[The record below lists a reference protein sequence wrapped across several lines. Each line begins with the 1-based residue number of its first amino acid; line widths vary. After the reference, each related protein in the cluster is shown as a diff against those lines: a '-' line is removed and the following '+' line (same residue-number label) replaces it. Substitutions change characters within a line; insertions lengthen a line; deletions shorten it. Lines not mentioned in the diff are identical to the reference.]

1 MPARKRL
8 RTPLLLLA
16 AVTVGAIAPGRGRES
31 IASGPPG
38 GAPGAVRSADPA
50 ALGRAIFF
58 DVTLSTNGNQSCASC
73 HAAEAG
79 WAGPVSDV
87 NAAGAV
93 YQGSVPGR
101 FGNRKPPSAA
111 YAAPSPVFHLAPDS
125 DGALFVGGNFAD
137 GRATGERLGSP
148 TAEQALG
155 PFVNPVELALASP
168 AEVVRRVCAGP
179 TGARFRD
186 VWGAAICAPAN
197 AAAAYDAVGLSIAAF
212 VGSREADAYSSKS
225 DMVRAGAAT
234 YTREERLGFEL
245 FRDKAKC
252 AECHTLDEGPDGASL
267 FTDFTFDNLGI
278 PRNPANPW
286 YRMPAGV
293 NPDGA
298 RWTDPG
304 LGGFLATRPEYRA
317 LAPANAGKHKV
328 PTLRNVDRRPYP
340 GFVKAY
346 GHNGYFK
353 TLEGIVHFYNTRD
366 VKPVCPGAYTEAQA
380 LAADCWPAPEVAAN
394 VNTAE
399 LGDLGLTPAEERA
412 IVAFL
417 RTLSDG
423 YRPAT
428 P

>member
-1 MPARKRL
+1 
-8 RTPLLLLA
+8 LLLA
-16 AVTVGAIAPGRGRES
+16 TVAVGAIAPGRGRES

-38 GAPGAVRSADPA
+38 GAPVAAHPGEQA

-58 DVTLSTNGNQSCASC
+58 DVTLSTNRNQSCASC

-79 WAGPVSDV
+79 WAGPVSAV

-111 YAAPSPVFHLAPDS
+111 YAAPSPVFHLAPDP
-125 DGALFVGGNFAD
+125 DGALFVGGNFVD

-148 TAEQALG
+148 AAEQALG
-155 PFVNPVELALASP
+155 PFVNPVEQALASP
-168 AEVVRRVCAGP
+168 AEVVRRICAGP
-179 TGARFRD
+179 AGARFRD
-186 VWGAAICAPAN
+186 VWGAGICAPAN
-197 AAAAYDAVGLSIAAF
+197 ATAAYDAVGLSVAAF
-212 VGSREADAYSSKS
+212 VGSREADAYSSKF
-225 DMVRAGAAT
+225 DLVRAGAAT

-252 AECHTLDEGPDGASL
+252 AECHTLDEGPDGAPL

-278 PRNPANPW
+278 PRNPENPW
-286 YRMPAGV
+286 YWMPAAD
-293 NPDGA
+293 NPDSIA
-298 RWTDPG
+298 WTDPG

-366 VKPVCPGAYTEAQA
+366 VKPVCPGQYTEAQA
-380 LAADCWPAPEVAAN
+380 LAADCWPVPEVAAN
-394 VNTAE
+394 VNSAE
-399 LGDLGLTPAEERA
+399 LGDLHLTPRQEQA

-423 YRPAT
+423 YQP
-428 P
+428 

>member
-1 MPARKRL
+1 MV
-8 RTPLLLLA
+8 LLA
-16 AVTVGAIAPGRGRES
+16 AVLAGAIASARGRES
-31 IASGPPG
+31 IAPGPPAS
-38 GAPGAVRSADPA
+38 APVAVRPEHQV

-58 DVTLSTNGNQSCASC
+58 DATLSTNRNQSCASC

-79 WAGPVSDV
+79 WTGPVSAV

-93 YQGSVPGR
+93 YQGSVAGR

-111 YAAPSPVFHLAPDS
+111 YAAPSPVFHLAPDP
-125 DGALFVGGNFAD
+125 DGPLFVGGNFVD

-148 TAEQALG
+148 AAEQALA
-155 PFVNPVELALASP
+155 PFVNPVEQALASP

-186 VWGAAICAPAN
+186 VWGAEICAPAN
-197 AAAAYDAVGLSIAAF
+197 AVAAYDAVGLSVAAF
-212 VGSREADAYSSKS
+212 VASREADAYSSKY

-234 YTREERLGFEL
+234 YTREERLGLEL

-252 AECHTLDEGPDGASL
+252 AECHTLDEGPDGAPL

-278 PRNPANPW
+278 PRNPENPW
-286 YRMPAGV
+286 YRMPALL

-304 LGGFLATRPEYRA
+304 LGGWLATRPEHRA

-340 GFVKAY
+340 GFVRAY

-366 VKPVCPGAYTEAQA
+366 VKPVCPGAYIEAQA
-380 LAADCWPAPEVAAN
+380 LAADCWPAPEVGAN
-394 VNTAE
+394 VNSAE
-399 LGDLGLTPAEERA
+399 LGDLQLTVAEERA

-423 YRPAT
+423 YQP
-428 P
+428 